1 VGADV
6 SLLVAVGATH
16 AFTVHPSP
24 PAAQALQAILRHFEA
39 TLRPPAGRA
48 SDAPPTDA
56 TEDP

>member
-1 VGADV
+1 V